1 MIKSLRRKTKVL
13 EKGQKKDRDAGAIAA
28 KIMKQK
34 EHNKYVNFLP
44 VDDK

>member
-1 MIKSLRRKTKVL
+1 MIKTLKRKTGVL
-13 EKGQKKDRDAGAIAA
+13 EKGQKRDAGAIAA

-44 VDDK
+44 IDDK